1 MAVIPE
7 KKSKKNVGSAS
18 RLPVKHSINMMYEEH
33 RTENTLATVI
43 LLLIIVGAAYLFV
56 QFAVIRMIEAGNRA
70 EALYNQ
76 MAGNLEAIKLAN
88 SDYAEVR
95 KDYSHYGNVYLDEE
109 ELALQDR
116 VTMLNIIDERIH
128 AAGGIQQERIEDN
141 AAVISME
148 IPDASKLPDIIRSL
162 EGSNFIEHVVATTA
176 GTVDRRLDT
185 VIGADGKPVTVQYV
199 IARLTVYFRSEAERQ
214 KAIEEGVIEDNDAD
228 LNAAASATGKRA
240 YVPEILSVS
249 EKEDLTLAGQQ
260 NYIRKE
266 MPAESSAEK
275 DTAAASANAGGK
287 QSAGSSSGLGKT
299 NSSGSSAAAKQNS
312 SGSGAAGKQSS
323 AGNSSAKQAEASKA
337 ENDARI
343 KAAELAQ
350 AAAAQQANQEAM
362 LRAQAAAAQGNANT
376 SQMTMPTAAAPMQTA
391 AASIDQTA
399 VSPFGDGAALSIR
412 GGGPAG

>member
-299 NSSGSSAAAKQNS
+299 NSSGS
-312 SGSGAAGKQSS
+312 GAAGKQSS